1 MGLLTKDKILKGIE
15 KVETVYIESLG
26 GEVKIRPLSSSE
38 WQEIV
43 IEEQKGI
50 GQVKLNVGS
59 LRQTDGTMSIDLAK
73 QTIASFKAKVKAVSL
88 AMTVDGEEWSENEV
102 EQLLP
107 GVVDEIFEHVRE
119 ISGIQIEEAE
129 LDRFREK

>member
-50 GQVKLNVGS
+50 GEVKLKVGS
-59 LRQTDGTMSIDLAK
+59 LQQTDGTMSIDLAK
-73 QTIASFKAKVKAVSL
+73 QTIASFKAKVKAVAI
-88 AMTVDGEEWSENEV
+88 AMSVDGEEWTEEEV
-102 EQLLP
+102 RQLLP
-107 GVVDEIFEHVRE
+107 GVVDEIFEAVRD
-119 ISGIQIEEAE
+119 ISGITIEERE
-129 LDRFREK
+129 LDNFRKE

>member
-50 GQVKLNVGS
+50 GEVKLKVGS
-59 LRQTDGTMSIDLAK
+59 LQQTDGTMALK
-73 QTIASFKAKVKAVSL
+73 
-88 AMTVDGEEWSENEV
+88 
-102 EQLLP
+102 
-107 GVVDEIFEHVRE
+107 
-119 ISGIQIEEAE
+119 
-129 LDRFREK
+129 

>member
-1 MGLLTKDKILKGIE
+1 MGLLSKDKILKGIE

-50 GQVKLNVGS
+50 GEVKLKVGS
-59 LRQTDGTMSIDLAK
+59 LQQTDGTMSIDLAK
-73 QTIASFKAKVKAVSL
+73 QTIASFKAKVKAVAI
-88 AMTVDGEEWSENEV
+88 AMSVDGEEWTEEEV
-102 EQLLP
+102 RQLLP
-107 GVVDEIFEHVRE
+107 GVVDEIFEAVRD
-119 ISGIQIEEAE
+119 ISGITIEERE
-129 LDRFREK
+129 LDNFRKE